1 MSSNEDS
8 ADCPAVA
15 AGSNGNSSS
24 SSSSNDAADVS
35 SVPARRASNGGAGAG
50 AGAGAEQDVEVDANL
65 SHLPSFALR
74 RVPGDGRGGGQ
85 EVAGEEVRFSTI
97 TKVDDQVGC
106 RKIVEDAI
114 ESSLPR
120 SLS

>member
-35 SVPARRASNGGAGAG
+35 VPARRAGNGG

-85 EVAGEEVRFSTI
+85 EEAGEEVRFSTI
-97 TKVDDQVGC
+97 TKVDDEVG
-106 RKIVEDAI
+106 KVEMVVN
-114 ESSLPR
+114 
-120 SLS
+120 